1 MEDAVILLV
10 LGVMAILII
19 LASGCCYYIVQR
31 TKAKWTTGT
40 SQIEQ
45 FEDRIQTIES
55 RLSDIQ
61 DIVIS
66 IDDQLKRS
74 PQNNVTPTVSDIA

>member
-1 MEDAVILLV
+1 MEDVIAV
-10 LGVMAILII
+10 LGFSLVMVI
-19 LASGCCYYIVQR
+19 LASGCCFYIVQR
-31 TKAKWTTGT
+31 AKAKGNM
-40 SQIEQ
+40 SSAQINQ

-66 IDDQLKRS
+66 IDDQLKRPS
-74 PQNNVTPTVSDIA
+74 QNVTTPTARELS